1 MTADVAAANF
11 WGVFEV
17 GLCTV
22 FLFSFK
28 SAVASKFPENWCKG
42 DSKWNFLF
50 WAAGPEDVEGQYF
63 CHGNLRVMKILHT
76 RGWFDGLM
84 RQLSF
89 LSLDDHRMSAEG
101 S

>member
-1 MTADVAAANF
+1 MFA
-11 WGVFEV
+11 E
-17 GLCTV
+17 CM
-22 FLFSFK
+22 FSWR
-28 SAVASKFPENWCKG
+28 VVV
-42 DSKWNFLF
+42 LIIR
-50 WAAGPEDVEGQYF
+50 AAGPEDVEGQYF

-89 LSLDDHRMSAEG
+89 LSLDDHRMSAKG